1 MKKFLFTL
9 LIIVFSISFLVEFIG
24 DRLIKNILQENISS
38 TLNRDVS
45 IEKLNINYLS
55 GEASGKDISLLN
67 KKFDGYLLKIDSIV
81 VDLDAFSIFSN
92 DIIINNVLL
101 ENIKVNYFF
110 NFSEQIIS
118 DNVRSLKEDLENKN
132 TYSKSNKYFNIKN
145 LDAKNISLS
154 ASSPNLNI
162 EKTIRLDDMNFNNI
176 GNTSESKD
184 YKDILKDVFIDTTE
198 IIKEKIFNENFLE
211 RLENFD
217 PNQLEDKV
225 KDKLKNKLKKLIN

>member
-9 LIIVFSISFLVEFIG
+9 LIIVFSIYFLVELIG
-24 DRLIKNILQENISS
+24 DRLIKNILERNISS

-198 IIKEKIFNENFLE
+198 IIKEKIFNDNFLE

>member
-9 LIIVFSISFLVEFIG
+9 LIIVFSIYFLVEFIG

-55 GEASGKDISLLN
+55 GKASGKDISLLN

-217 PNQLEDKV
+217 PNQFEDKV

>member
-9 LIIVFSISFLVEFIG
+9 LIIVFSIYFLVEFIG
-24 DRLIKNILQENISS
+24 DRLIKNIFQENISS

-55 GEASGKDISLLN
+55 GEASGKDISVLN

>member
-1 MKKFLFTL
+1 MKKFLIPL
-9 LIIVFSISFLVEFIG
+9 LIIVFSIYFLVEFIG
-24 DRLIKNILQENISS
+24 DRLIKNILEENISS

-45 IEKLNINYLS
+45 IGTLNINYLS
-55 GEASGKDISLLN
+55 GEANGKDISLLN

-81 VDLDAFSIFSN
+81 VDLDTFSIFSN
-92 DIIINNVLL
+92 DIIINNILL
-101 ENIKVNYFF
+101 KNIKVNYYF

-132 TYSKSNKYFNIKN
+132 IYSQSNKYFNIKN

-162 EKTIRLDDMNFNNI
+162 EKNIRLDDMNFNNV
-176 GNTSESKD
+176 GNTSDSRD
-184 YKDILKDVFIDTTE
+184 YKDILKDIFIDTTE

-211 RLENFD
+211 KIENFD
-217 PNQLEDKV
+217 SNQLEDKV
-225 KDKLKNKLKKLIN
+225 KDKLKNKLKKLF

>member
-1 MKKFLFTL
+1 MKKFSFTL
-9 LIIVFSISFLVEFIG
+9 LIIIFSIYFLVEFIG

-45 IEKLNINYLS
+45 IEKLNINYVS
-55 GEASGKDISLLN
+55 GEARGKDISLLN

-92 DIIINNVLL
+92 DITINNVLL
-101 ENIKVNYFF
+101 ENIKVNYYF
-110 NFSEQIIS
+110 NFSDQIIS
-118 DNVRSLKEDLENKN
+118 DNVRSLKKDLENKN
-132 TYSKSNKYFNIKN
+132 TYSQSNKYFNIKN

>member
-9 LIIVFSISFLVEFIG
+9 LIIVFSIYFLVEFIG

-45 IEKLNINYLS
+45 IEKLDINYLS

-118 DNVRSLKEDLENKN
+118 DNVKSLKEDLENKN

>member
-1 MKKFLFTL
+1 MKQFLISL
-9 LIIVFSISFLVEFIG
+9 LIIVFSIYFLVELIG
-24 DRLIKNILQENISS
+24 DRLIKNILERNISS

-55 GEASGKDISLLN
+55 GEARGKDISLLN

-81 VDLDAFSIFSN
+81 LDLDAFSIFSN

-101 ENIKVNYFF
+101 ENIKVNYYF
-110 NFSEQIIS
+110 NFSDQIIS

-132 TYSKSNKYFNIKN
+132 TYSQSNKYFNIKN

-154 ASSPNLNI
+154 AFSPNLNI
-162 EKTIRLDDMNFNNI
+162 EKTIRLDDMNFNNV
-176 GNTSESKD
+176 GNTNESRD

-198 IIKEKIFNENFLE
+198 IIKEKIFNENFLDK
-211 RLENFD
+211 LENFD

-225 KDKLKNKLKKLIN
+225 KDKLKNKLKKLF

>member
-9 LIIVFSISFLVEFIG
+9 LIIVFSIYFLVEFIG

-217 PNQLEDKV
+217 PNQFEDKV

>member
-1 MKKFLFTL
+1 MKKFLISL
-9 LIIVFSISFLVEFIG
+9 LIIVSSTYFLVEFIG
-24 DRLIKNILQENISS
+24 DRLIKNILQKNISS

>member
-9 LIIVFSISFLVEFIG
+9 LIIVFSIYFLVEFIG

-55 GEASGKDISLLN
+55 GEASGKNISLLN

-154 ASSPNLNI
+154 ASSPNL
-162 EKTIRLDDMNFNNI
+162 K
-176 GNTSESKD
+176 
-184 YKDILKDVFIDTTE
+184 Y
-198 IIKEKIFNENFLE
+198 
-211 RLENFD
+211 
-217 PNQLEDKV
+217 
-225 KDKLKNKLKKLIN
+225 

>member
-1 MKKFLFTL
+1 MKKFLFIL
-9 LIIVFSISFLVEFIG
+9 LIIVFSIYFLVEFIG

-176 GNTSESKD
+176 GNTSESRD

>member
-1 MKKFLFTL
+1 MY
-9 LIIVFSISFLVEFIG
+9 FLVEFIG

-55 GEASGKDISLLN
+55 GEARGKNIRLLN

-81 VDLDAFSIFSN
+81 VDLDTFSIFSN

-101 ENIKVNYFF
+101 ENIKVNYYF
-110 NFSEQIIS
+110 NFFERIIS
-118 DNVRSLKEDLENKN
+118 DNVWSLKEDLENKN
-132 TYSKSNKYFNIKN
+132 TYSQSNKYFNIKN

-154 ASSPNLNI
+154 AYSPNLNI
-162 EKTIRLDDMNFNNI
+162 EKTIGLEDMNFNNI
-176 GNTSESKD
+176 GNTSESRD

-198 IIKEKIFNENFLE
+198 VIKEKIFNENFLE

-217 PNQLEDKV
+217 PNQLEDKL
-225 KDKLKNKLKKLIN
+225 KDKLKKLF

>member
-1 MKKFLFTL
+1 MKKFLISL
-9 LIIVFSISFLVEFIG
+9 LIIVFSIYFLVELIG
-24 DRLIKNILQENISS
+24 DRLIKNILERNISS

-67 KKFDGYLLKIDSIV
+67 KKFDGYLLKIDTIV

-101 ENIKVNYFF
+101 ENIKVNYYF
-110 NFSEQIIS
+110 NFSDQIIS

-132 TYSKSNKYFNIKN
+132 TYSQSNKYFNIKN

-154 ASSPNLNI
+154 AFSPNLNI
-162 EKTIRLDDMNFNNI
+162 EKTIRLDDMNFNNV
-176 GNTSESKD
+176 GNTNESRD
-184 YKDILKDVFIDTTE
+184 YKDLLKDVFIDTTE
-198 IIKEKIFNENFLE
+198 VIKEKIFNENFLDK
-211 RLENFD
+211 LENFD

-225 KDKLKNKLKKLIN
+225 KDKLKNKLKKLF

>member
-1 MKKFLFTL
+1 MKKFLIPL
-9 LIIVFSISFLVEFIG
+9 LIIVFSIYFLVEFIG
-24 DRLIKNILQENISS
+24 DRLIKNILEENISS

-45 IEKLNINYLS
+45 IGTLNINYLS
-55 GEASGKDISLLN
+55 GEANGKDISLLN

-81 VDLDAFSIFSN
+81 VDLDTFSIFSN
-92 DIIINNVLL
+92 DIIINNILL
-101 ENIKVNYFF
+101 ENIKVNYYF

-211 RLENFD
+211 KLENFD
-217 PNQLEDKV
+217 SNQLEDKV

>member
-9 LIIVFSISFLVEFIG
+9 LIIVFSIYFLVEFIG

-81 VDLDAFSIFSN
+81 VALDAFSIFSN

-101 ENIKVNYFF
+101 ENIKFNYFF

-225 KDKLKNKLKKLIN
+225 KDKLKNKLKKLF

>member
-1 MKKFLFTL
+1 MKQFLISL
-9 LIIVFSISFLVEFIG
+9 LIIVFSIYFLVELIG
-24 DRLIKNILQENISS
+24 DRLIKNILERNISS

-45 IEKLNINYLS
+45 IEKLNISYLN
-55 GEASGKDISLLN
+55 GEARGKDISLLN
-67 KKFDGYLLKIDSIV
+67 KKFDGYLLKIDTIV

-101 ENIKVNYFF
+101 ENIKVNYYF
-110 NFSEQIIS
+110 NFSDQIIS

-132 TYSKSNKYFNIKN
+132 TYSQSNKYFNIKN

-154 ASSPNLNI
+154 AFSPNLNI
-162 EKTIRLDDMNFNNI
+162 EKTIRLDDMNFNNV
-176 GNTSESKD
+176 GNTNESRD

-198 IIKEKIFNENFLE
+198 IIKEKIFNENFLDK
-211 RLENFD
+211 LENFD

-225 KDKLKNKLKKLIN
+225 KDKLKNKLKKLF

>member
-1 MKKFLFTL
+1 MKKFLISL
-9 LIIVFSISFLVEFIG
+9 LLIVFSIYFLVDFIG

-45 IEKLNINYLS
+45 IETLNINYLS
-55 GEASGKDISLLN
+55 GEAKGKDFSLLN

-81 VDLDAFSIFSN
+81 VELDTFSIFSN

-101 ENIKVNYFF
+101 ENIRINYYF
-110 NFSEQIIS
+110 NFSEQIIY

-132 TYSKSNKYFNIKN
+132 TYSQSNKYFNIKN

-162 EKTIRLDDMNFNNI
+162 EKTIRLDDMNFNNV
-176 GNTSESKD
+176 GNTSASRD
-184 YKDILKDVFIDTTE
+184 YKDILKDIFINTSE

-211 RLENFD
+211 KLENFD
-217 PNQLEDKV
+217 SNQLEDKV
-225 KDKLKNKLKKLIN
+225 KDKLKNKLKKLF

>member
-9 LIIVFSISFLVEFIG
+9 LIIVFSIYFLVEFIG

-55 GEASGKDISLLN
+55 GEASGKNISLLN

-198 IIKEKIFNENFLE
+198 IVKEKIFNENFLE

>member
-1 MKKFLFTL
+1 MKQFLISL
-9 LIIVFSISFLVEFIG
+9 LIIVFSIYFLVELIG
-24 DRLIKNILQENISS
+24 DRLIKNILERNISS

-55 GEASGKDISLLN
+55 GEARGKDISLLN

-81 VDLDAFSIFSN
+81 VNLDAFSIFSN

-101 ENIKVNYFF
+101 ENIKVNYYF
-110 NFSEQIIS
+110 NFSDQIIS

-132 TYSKSNKYFNIKN
+132 TYSQSNKYFNIKN

-154 ASSPNLNI
+154 AFSPNLNI
-162 EKTIRLDDMNFNNI
+162 EKTIRLDDMNFNNV
-176 GNTSESKD
+176 GNTNESRD

-198 IIKEKIFNENFLE
+198 IIKEKIFNENFLDK
-211 RLENFD
+211 LENFD
-217 PNQLEDKV
+217 PNQLENKV
-225 KDKLKNKLKKLIN
+225 KDKLKNKLKKLF

>member
-9 LIIVFSISFLVEFIG
+9 LIIVFSIYFLVEFIG

-45 IEKLNINYLS
+45 IKKLNINYLS

-101 ENIKVNYFF
+101 ENIKVNYYF

-162 EKTIRLDDMNFNNI
+162 KKTIRLDDMNFNNI

>member
-1 MKKFLFTL
+1 MFFAY
-9 LIIVFSISFLVEFIG
+9 FLVEFIG
-24 DRLIKNILQENISS
+24 DRLIKNILEKNISS

-55 GEASGKDISLLN
+55 GEAKGKDISLLN

-101 ENIKVNYFF
+101 ENIKVNYYF

-118 DNVRSLKEDLENKN
+118 DNVRYLKEDLENKN
-132 TYSKSNKYFNIKN
+132 TYSQSNKYFNIKN

-154 ASSPNLNI
+154 AFSPNFNI
-162 EKTIRLDDMNFNNI
+162 EKTIRLNDMNFNNV
-176 GNTSESKD
+176 GNTNESRD

-198 IIKEKIFNENFLE
+198 IVKEKIFNENFLE
-211 RLENFD
+211 KLENFD
-217 PNQLEDKV
+217 SNQLEDKV
-225 KDKLKNKLKKLIN
+225 KDKLKNKLKKLF